1 MEKKLKIM
9 IQHIIDNMDD
19 NSGEECKCRLCAMH
33 EQGTFLDGLREALSL
48 IPKRIK

>member
-1 MEKKLKIM
+1 MKNKLEVM
-9 IQHIIDNMDD
+9 IKHIIENMDD
-19 NSGEECKCRLCAMH
+19 NSGEECKCRLCAMY